1 MDEEKLVVNSA
12 SGAAG
17 VSEVQLRM
25 YAKYP
30 FLPEA
35 TNYVRERGIAL
46 EEAVG
51 HRALAPSRRLALER
65 VLNSLAKGELAEPP

>member
-1 MDEEKLVVNSA
+1 
-12 SGAAG
+12 
-17 VSEVQLRM
+17 M

-35 TNYVRERGIAL
+35 RNSVRERGVAL

-51 HRALAPSRRLALER
+51 HRALAPSRRLAMER
-65 VLNSLAKGELAEPP
+65 VLDSLAKGELAEPPLTNFAE